1 MKNLNAN
8 FQELRRL
15 LPGGRFNFVEV
26 NVRRE
31 ELQAVRAQHVRHLL
45 HPLNTVLDD
54 SIGQFLELE
63 PFFTDPPILVIFFL

>member
-1 MKNLNAN
+1 M
-8 FQELRRL
+8 QELRRL
-15 LPGGRFNFVEV
+15 VPSCGFNFVEV

-54 SIGQFLELE
+54 SIGQLLFAQTPE
-63 PFFTDPPILVIFFL
+63 PYFFYESACFPFAIFF